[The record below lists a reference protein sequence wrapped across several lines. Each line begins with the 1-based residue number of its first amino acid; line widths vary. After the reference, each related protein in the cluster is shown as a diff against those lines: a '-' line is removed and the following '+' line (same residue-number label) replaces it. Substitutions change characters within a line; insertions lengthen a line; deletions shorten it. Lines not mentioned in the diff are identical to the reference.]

1 MRKTK
6 KTLKVLIESL
16 AEVPSITN
24 ACKKYGIARN
34 TFYTWMKKDEWFKT
48 QVEEALD
55 NGRDHISDI
64 AKSKLFEKVTLG
76 NMRAITY
83 WLDNNDKDHLKPRKA
98 VEPPRTRNDLKE
110 VIVRFIDAEDKSDM

>member
-1 MRKTK
+1 
-6 KTLKVLIESL
+6 
-16 AEVPSITN
+16 
-24 ACKKYGIARN
+24 
-34 TFYTWMKKDEWFKT
+34 MKKDEWFKT

-98 VEPPRTRNDLKE
+98 VEPTRTRNDLKE
-110 VIVRFIDAEDKSDM
+110 VIVKFIDAEDKSDM